1 MSHHFI
7 DLLDELRG
15 RLARMTALVQQS
27 VEQSI
32 ESVFT
37 LDPRLMQQV
46 IDGDTRIDEEEVKV
60 EKAAIDLLALYQP
73 AASDLRLITTII
85 KVNGDFERIAD
96 CAVNIAQ
103 RVQYLSNLEDYEPP
117 TDLRVMANSVI
128 STLRDTIQAFN
139 LQDEN
144 LAKRV
149 LRGDDVVDALYHQ
162 IVQDM
167 LTIMQN
173 EANRANRDLSNIM
186 IAKNM
191 ERIAD
196 HCTNIAEDVIYVH
209 SGRIIRH
216 LHAV

>member
-7 DLLDELRG
+7 DLLDDLKV
-15 RLARMTALVQQS
+15 RLARMTAMVQQS
-27 VEQSI
+27 VELAI
-32 ESVFT
+32 EAVFA
-37 LDPRLMQQV
+37 LDPKLMQEV
-46 IDGDTRIDEEEVKV
+46 IDSESRIDEEEVKV

-85 KVNGDFERIAD
+85 KVNSDFERVAD
-96 CAVNIAQ
+96 CAVNVAQ
-103 RVQYLSNLEDYEPP
+103 RVQFLRGVDHYEPP
-117 TDLRVMANSVI
+117 TDLRVMANSVVSI
-128 STLRDTIQAFN
+128 LRDTIKAFN
-139 LQDEN
+139 LIDEN
-144 LAKRV
+144 LARRV

-167 LTIMQN
+167 LTIMQS
-173 EANRANRDLSNIM
+173 ESQKATRDLSNIM
-186 IAKNM
+186 IAKNL
-191 ERIAD
+191 ERVAD

>member
-7 DLLDELRG
+7 DLLEELRS
-15 RLARMTALVQQS
+15 RLARMTAMVQSS
-27 VEQSI
+27 VEQAI
-32 ESVFT
+32 EAVFT
-37 LDPRLMQQV
+37 LDPHLTQQV
-46 IDGDTRIDEEEVKV
+46 IDGDTRIDEEEVQV
-60 EKAAIDLLALYQP
+60 EKGAIDLLALYQP
-73 AASDLRLITTII
+73 AAGDLRLITTII

-103 RVQYLSNLEDYEPP
+103 RVQFLRNLEHYEPP

-128 STLRDTIQAFN
+128 ATLRETIQAFN
-139 LQDEN
+139 LTDEA
-144 LAKRV
+144 LARRV

-167 LTIMQN
+167 LNMMESQPHK
-173 EANRANRDLSNIM
+173 ANQDLSNIM
-186 IAKNM
+186 IAKNL
-191 ERIAD
+191 ERMAD
-196 HCTNIAEDVIYVH
+196 HCTNIAEDVIYVN